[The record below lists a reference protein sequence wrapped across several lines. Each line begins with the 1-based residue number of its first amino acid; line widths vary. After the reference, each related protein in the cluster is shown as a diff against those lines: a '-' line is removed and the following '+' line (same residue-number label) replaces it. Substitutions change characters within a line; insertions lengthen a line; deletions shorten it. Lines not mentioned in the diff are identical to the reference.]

1 MKRMWGEEEFPFSS
15 RIGDHVEWE
24 IGKDTYS
31 GEVVDVLRDYSGGK
45 AYQLLVRN
53 SKGYHEVELEDVYF
67 WEPYGED
74 KELDEYEIARIELY
88 KYIKKWELW
97 RGPIDDMLNFIFQD
111 EEDEDYEI

>member
-15 RIGDHVEWE
+15 RVGDHVEWE
-24 IGKDTYS
+24 IGKNVYG

-74 KELDEYEIARIELY
+74 KELDEDEIIRIELY
-88 KYIKKWELW
+88 KFIKKWCMQKWE
-97 RGPIDDMLNFIFQD
+97 IDKMLDFIFQ
-111 EEDEDYEI
+111 EEEEE